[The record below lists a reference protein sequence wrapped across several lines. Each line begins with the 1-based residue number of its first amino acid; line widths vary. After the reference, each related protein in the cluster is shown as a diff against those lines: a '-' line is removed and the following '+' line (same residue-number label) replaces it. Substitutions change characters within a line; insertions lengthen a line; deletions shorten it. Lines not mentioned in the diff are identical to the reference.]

1 MRLRNITGSKD
12 VLAASHYVCDEP
24 LEHKGKWRK
33 YFQNEN
39 PIHIEIGM
47 GMGQFIASMAE
58 CHPEVNYIGI
68 EKFSGVLSRA
78 VKRLE
83 QGQAQE
89 NLSLL
94 CLDACE
100 LGGVFAEGE
109 ISHIYLNFSDPWPK
123 TRHARRRLTAS
134 EFLKIYEKILVKGG
148 ELELKTDNEG
158 FFRFSMTQLEAIGW
172 ELRGISYDLHSDRGA
187 EQPAAAENI
196 ARSGINILTEYEEKF
211 SGQGKT
217 IFWCAYR
224 R

>member
-12 VLAASHYVCDEP
+12 VLAASHYVCNEP
-24 LEHKGKWRK
+24 LELKGKWRK

-58 CHPEVNYIGI
+58 RHPEVNYIGI

-83 QGQAQE
+83 QRQLRD
-89 NLSLL
+89 NLLLL

-100 LGGVFAEGE
+100 LSGVFAEGE

-134 EFLKIYEKILVKGG
+134 EFLKIYEEILAKDG

-158 FFRFSMTQLEAIGW
+158 FFRFSMERLEAAGW
-172 ELRGISYDLHSDRGA
+172 ELRGISYDLHNDRDVKK
-187 EQPAAAENI
+187 ENL
-196 ARSGINILTEYEEKF
+196 LTEYEDKF
-211 SGQGKT
+211 SGQGQA
-217 IFWCAYR
+217 IYWCAYR